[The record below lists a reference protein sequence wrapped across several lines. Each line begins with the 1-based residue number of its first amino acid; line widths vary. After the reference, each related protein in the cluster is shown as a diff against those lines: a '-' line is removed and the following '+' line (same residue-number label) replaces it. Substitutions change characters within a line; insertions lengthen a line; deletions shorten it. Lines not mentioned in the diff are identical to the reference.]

1 MTIILVDDGME
12 LVEVVFAE
20 KLVANRKD
28 PHQVHEMEL
37 SKTKSSINE
46 KIDRDKNDLLFKG
59 KSG

>member
-37 SKTKSSINE
+37 SKTK
-46 KIDRDKNDLLFKG
+46 K
-59 KSG
+59 